1 MDDNTIDFRERKKS
15 RVKEL
20 NRAARKRRLSV
31 AYKVVLG
38 VCVVAAVFAAY
49 FIYEKNKT
57 FSSYEITASVPR
69 CYAEGSNISNFDG
82 TILYYSKDGA
92 SASDVNGNL
101 LWNQTFDMQNP
112 MTSMCGG
119 TVAFADYGGSEIY
132 MVTSAGVANT
142 VHTDMPIRQIAV
154 SDKNYVV
161 AVLEDTGVT
170 WIYMYDT
177 NGTTIAYFR
186 TTMEKSG
193 YPIDIDISPSGELVG
208 VSYYYVDFNDVKS
221 SVAFF
226 NFGEVGQNN
235 IDNYVSGYNY
245 SNSLV
250 PVIRFLDDE
259 TAISLSKD
267 RLSVYAGAH
276 KPVSVSDMFI
286 NDDVYSLYYDK
297 GIIAVMYFNGT
308 SEAKYRLELYDDK
321 GKVLSQTPIDFDF
334 SDVTFGNENVIVY
347 GDADLYI
354 GTYSGDVKFKGQMS
368 EPVKLIIPS
377 LVSSKYYVITDDAI
391 STLEFK

>member
-1 MDDNTIDFRERKKS
+1 MEDNTIDFRERKKS

-20 NRAARKRRLSV
+20 NRAARKRKFGV
-31 AYKVVLG
+31 VYKIVL
-38 VCVVAAVFAAY
+38 AVFALAGLCVAFFY
-49 FIYEKNKT
+49 YEKNKAFT
-57 FSSYEITASVPR
+57 SYEVTNSIAR
-69 CYAEGSNISNFDG
+69 CYSEGATITDFDG

-101 LWNQTFDMQNP
+101 LWNQTFDMQSP
-112 MTSMCGG
+112 MVSVCGS

-132 MVTSAGVANT
+132 METSSGVANT
-142 VHTDMPIRQIAV
+142 VKTDMPIRKIAV
-154 SDKNYVV
+154 SDNNYVV

-193 YPIDIDISPSGELVG
+193 YPVDIDISPNGEIVG
-208 VSYYYVDFNDVKS
+208 VSYYFVDFNDIKS

-245 SNSLV
+245 TDNLV
-250 PVIRFLDDE
+250 PVIRFLDNE
-259 TAISLSKD
+259 TAFSLSKE

-286 NDDVYSLYYDK
+286 NDDIYSLYYGDDVVAVVYLNK
-297 GIIAVMYFNGT
+297 GDE
-308 SEAKYRLELYDDK
+308 SKYRLELYDK
-321 GKVLSQTPIDFDF
+321 TGKKLSEAFIDFDF

-347 GDADLYI
+347 GDSDLYI
-354 GTYSGDVKFKGQMS
+354 GTYSGEKKFEGKTMGS
-368 EPVKLIIPS
+368 VKLIIPS
-377 LVSSKYYVITDDAI
+377 LMVSKYFVITDEAI
-391 STLEFK
+391 STVEFK